1 MERDPQ
7 VRTRP
12 GAPANFRLCAISKV
26 LASSII
32 DDGFAS
38 GDGVR
43 SGWRVSAAPSRP
55 VPISFGTRP
64 HLGEKSCG
72 LPEYKKPVA
81 KEDACFSAD
90 RRCKLEDL
98 RTIMHGDK
106 LEAATR

>member
-1 MERDPQ
+1 M
-7 VRTRP
+7 RTRP
-12 GAPANFRLCAISKV
+12 GAPANFRLCAISEV
-26 LASSII
+26 LASSTI

-43 SGWRVSAAPSRP
+43 SGWRVSAAPSRAP
-55 VPISFGTRP
+55 CQFLVAPD
-64 HLGEKSCG
+64 LVWAKSRVVSQ
-72 LPEYKKPVA
+72 EYKKPVA

-98 RTIMHGDK
+98 RTIMHRDK